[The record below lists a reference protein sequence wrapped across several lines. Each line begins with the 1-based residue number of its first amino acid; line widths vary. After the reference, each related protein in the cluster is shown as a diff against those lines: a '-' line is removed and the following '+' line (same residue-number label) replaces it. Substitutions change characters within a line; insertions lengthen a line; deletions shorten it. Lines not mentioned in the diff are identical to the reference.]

1 MSIHTMLM
9 VAATALLVFLLP
21 SPCGRLLRDH
31 VHARGRARSLLLL
44 PAIWLGYVAAAFCA
58 GAAYLA
64 LRSTMPAMIE
74 TFTWLGLVV
83 LMIFVMRSQQ
93 RRFVNRMAD
102 NDNLRQSG
110 TIRALGQIVVEAGR
124 PGLVLALLAIFLQ
137 TAESSVSPLQFLSAA
152 GIALL
157 PAVLVAPLLQ
167 LLIAESVARQMLR
180 VRRRNQASRKP
191 RTRFIASRAVTAGYR
206 RIAA

>member
-1 MSIHTMLM
+1 MSISSMLM

-31 VHARGRARSLLLL
+31 IHARGRLRALLLL
-44 PAIWLGYVAAAFCA
+44 PGIWLGYVAAAFCA

-64 LRSTMPAMIE
+64 LQSTLAAMVE
-74 TFTWLGLVV
+74 TFAWVGLVV
-83 LMIFVMRSQQ
+83 LMIFIMRSQQ
-93 RRFVNRMAD
+93 RRFVHRMAD
-102 NDNLRQSG
+102 NDNLTPSG
-110 TIRALGQIVVEAGR
+110 ALRSIAQVVVESGR

-137 TAESSVSPLQFLSAA
+137 TAESAVSPVQFLAAA

-157 PAVLVAPLLQ
+157 PSLLLAPLLQ
-167 LLIAESVARQMLR
+167 LLIAETVAKQMLR
-180 VRRRNQASRKP
+180 ARRRSQASRKP